1 MRYLNSFGVAV
12 YKLFL
17 LVAILA
23 VGVFAFTPTAS
34 AYVLYDGDTKSDP
47 NKPWTWVQK
56 EAPWSSSTF
65 LGSFLGNKGCMIHS
79 LTQILIKSG
88 TVKKGYTPA
97 DFVNDA
103 KASGFKWGI
112 QSNGLVKLSPQL
124 DIPSK
129 GKIVSGTQVGT
140 QGGPPLSS
148 ISYDKIRDNVKAGK
162 EYIFHVTYGA
172 HGVHWMATD
181 YVDSSNTLHIID
193 SGWNEGQDSS
203 LKKALDTIKTNSK
216 TNPSAYIEFS
226 LKDGSWQKI
235 DKNGSVAGSADTK
248 TDDSKQAPSDSSD
261 KNSLVPEDDLAG
273 MPDRNDYK
281 AQGQLPLPGVG
292 GYGAVDND
300 SGEASDP
307 DSDSGDSGIDSGT
320 KSDVQA
326 LKDANNNRIQSE
338 HRSLMWSAVALV
350 GIIIFIYGC
359 IILPMAFLFD
369 RANTVFMFSMVS
381 AVTFGRMRQMPVGM
395 SEDDLPK
402 DKKGGYL
409 TTKRLV
415 ITIVG
420 CFAVSALILS
430 GAYRDQLLNF
440 YYWVKDFFDNG
451 GFGGDPNK
459 VMPKSYP

>member
-1 MRYLNSFGVAV
+1 MKYLNSFGVAV

-23 VGVFAFTPTAS
+23 IGVFAFTPTAS

-47 NKPWTWVQK
+47 NKPWTWSQQ
-56 EAPWSSSTF
+56 EAPWSSSTY
-65 LGSFLGNKGCMIHS
+65 LGSFLGRKGCMIHS

-112 QSNGLVKLSPQL
+112 LSNGLVKLSPQL
-124 DIPSK
+124 DIPSR

-140 QGGPPLSS
+140 QAGPPLSS
-148 ISYDKIRDNVKAGK
+148 ISYGKLRDNVKAGK

-172 HGVHWMATD
+172 KGAHWMATD

-203 LKKALDTIKTNSK
+203 LKKALDTIKTKSK

-235 DKNGSVAGSADTK
+235 DKNGSVAGSTETK
-248 TDDSKQAPSDSSD
+248 TDDSNKSSTTSDD
-261 KNSLVPEDDLAG
+261 KDSLVAEDDLTG

-281 AQGQLPLPGVG
+281 AQGQLQLPGVG
-292 GYGAVDND
+292 GSGAVEND
-300 SGEASDP
+300 SGESS
-307 DSDSGDSGIDSGT
+307 DSDSDSDSSGIDSST

-326 LKDANNNRIQSE
+326 LKDANNNRIQAANS
-338 HRSLMWSAVALV
+338 SLMWSAVALV
-350 GIIIFIYGC
+350 GIIIFVYGC

-395 SEDDLPK
+395 TEDELPK

-430 GAYRDQLLNF
+430 GAYRDQLLNI
-440 YYWVKDFFDNG
+440 YYWVKDFFNNG
-451 GFGGDPNK
+451 GFGGDPNN
-459 VMPKSYP
+459 VMPKS